1 MKSPDAMKSPDQI
14 VAAIDPWEKAAD
26 CERAAQATSNP
37 RRRSILIKLESLWVT
52 LANESAMMTPAELAS
67 EAERIGRVQ
76 ADLTLGDLWTPAR
89 MPRVNARS
97 RRIAPASSGHRL
109 AG

>member
-1 MKSPDAMKSPDQI
+1 MKSTDAMKSPDAI

-26 CERAAQATSNP
+26 CERAAQATSDP

-76 ADLTLGDLWTPAR
+76 ADFNLGDLWTPAR
-89 MPRVNARS
+89 TPPLNARS
-97 RRIAPASSGHRL
+97 RRTAAASRGHGL

>member
-1 MKSPDAMKSPDQI
+1 MKSTDAMKSPGAI
-14 VAAIDPWEKAAD
+14 GAAIDPWEKAAD
-26 CERAAQATSNP
+26 CERAAQATSDP
-37 RRRSILIKLESLWVT
+37 RRRSILIKLENLWAT

-76 ADLTLGDLWTPAR
+76 ADLTLGDLWIPAR
-89 MPRVNARS
+89 TPRLNAQS
-97 RRIAPASSGHRL
+97 RRIAPASGGHRF

>member
-1 MKSPDAMKSPDQI
+1 MKSPDAI

-26 CERAAQATSNP
+26 CERAAQATSDP
-37 RRRSILIKLESLWVT
+37 RRRSILLKLESLWVT
-52 LANESAMMTPAELAS
+52 LANESAMMTLAELAS

-89 MPRVNARS
+89 TPRVNARS
-97 RRIAPASSGHRL
+97 RRTAPASGGHRL